1 MLLNVLELKDYENSR
16 LVKNA
21 KKKKKKMT
29 DCTCPFFYSKN
40 IINQETDSGKIQK
53 LVRAKWAKSNTME

>member
-1 MLLNVLELKDYENSR
+1 MQ
-16 LVKNA
+16 
-21 KKKKKKMT
+21 KKKKKMT